1 MIVSMSRRSSLLTQ
15 IQNKPVHTSQTKK
28 WNTNNSL
35 SIDQEIEYPS
45 CHDVTSFSTC
55 FGPHLERHK

>member
-1 MIVSMSRRSSLLTQ
+1 MLRFLTLRIENKKSMSRRSSLLTQ

-35 SIDQEIEYPS
+35 SIDQEIEYPA
-45 CHDVTSFSTC
+45 VMT
-55 FGPHLERHK
+55 